1 MEVRIS
7 CFGRCDANLC
17 SLPGA
22 LGMYGLAV
30 GVSNIGERLPRA
42 VYALLSG
49 LNSATVG
56 LIAQAAVE
64 LSEKAITDKMSLI
77 LVFLGATA
85 GMLYTALWYFP
96 VLMALA
102 GMGAV
107 LYDYKVFHPTV
118 KWIRH
123 FGHKPDL
130 PPQEQEVEMGT
141 IATATTTASAS
152 NDNPR
157 QRPLNAGQAKND
169 TETIDLQANST
180 PSEASTTENRIVPAD
195 RTLNIS
201 WKFGAALLAGFFL
214 SFVVVMVLR
223 GVLPHKPLLFELF
236 TNMYLA
242 GTIIFGGGPV
252 VIPLLREYV
261 VSPGWVSPR
270 DFLLGLALIQSFPGP
285 NFNFAVYLGGLTA
298 VYAGSNVAAGSIIAY
313 LGIFFPG
320 LIMVHGTMGIWN
332 AVRGKRWV
340 KSLLRGI
347 NAGAVGLVY
356 TAVYRLWQ
364 IGYVD
369 FGFET
374 GRSLGDDPWWVVVCA
389 TAFASGR
396 WFGVPAPAAIVLG
409 GTMGL
414 IRYGVVST

>member
-1 MEVRIS
+1 
-7 CFGRCDANLC
+7 
-17 SLPGA
+17 
-22 LGMYGLAV
+22 MYGLAV

-49 LNSATVG
+49 LNAATVG

-64 LSEKAITDKMSLI
+64 LSEKAITDKMTLV

-96 VLMALA
+96 VLMTIA
-102 GMGAV
+102 GIIAV
-107 LYDYKVFHPTV
+107 VFDYRILHPAV
-118 KWIRH
+118 KWVRH
-123 FGHKPDL
+123 FGRKPDAS
-130 PPQEQEVEMGT
+130 PEEQQVELGT
-141 IATATTTASAS
+141 IATATESASAA
-152 NDNPR
+152 DTTR
-157 QRPLNAGQAKND
+157 QRPVNAGQGKNNGEA
-169 TETIDLQANST
+169 TDLQAT
-180 PSEASTTENRIVPAD
+180 QAPSELSTEEARVVPPG
-195 RTLNIS
+195 RRVNIT
-201 WKFGAALLAGFFL
+201 WRFGASILAAFFT
-214 SFVVVMVLR
+214 SFVVVMILR
-223 GVLPHKPLLFELF
+223 GVLPEKPLLFQLF

-261 VSPGWVSPR
+261 VNPGWVSPR

-298 VYAGSNVAAGSIIAY
+298 VYAGSNVAVGSIIGY
-313 LGIFFPG
+313 LGIFAPG

-332 AVRGKRWV
+332 ALRSKRWV

-374 GRSLGDDPWWVVVCA
+374 GKSLGDDPWWVVVCA
-389 TAFASGR
+389 TAFGSGR

-414 IRYGVVST
+414 IRYGVVSS